1 MKGINNMGLPEI
13 SVYFKEKGIAAI
25 ESAKRG
31 IVLLLMNDTSVQAV
45 TKYTIFDNDDIPE
58 TLSDDN
64 KKQIELALIGY
75 QTTPYKIVVLAFPKT
90 GKTADI
96 NAKLKAA
103 EALKFTYLVYPEATT
118 EESNTIATWIKAQRT
133 QKDNKVK
140 AVLYKTAADNEGIIN
155 VTNEYFEVK
164 TKKYTGQQYLSRI
177 AGLICGTPATISC
190 TFAPLPEVTGVE
202 FVDRETLDN
211 RINAGEFV
219 VFDDGEKVKV
229 ARGVNSFVTTVQD
242 KGKSFKKIK
251 LVELM
256 DMIHD
261 DIKKTAEDNYLGKY
275 ANSYDNRCLLIT
287 AINGYFLELEANSL
301 AEKGHNNCSI
311 DVEATKIYLIKNGR
325 KTKEELKMMKDI
337 DIKYENIGDNVF
349 LTAEMS
355 LLDAIETIKLPI
367 HI

>member
-1 MKGINNMGLPEI
+1 MGLPEI

-31 IVLLLMNDTSVQAV
+31 IILLLLNDASVQAV
-45 TKYTIFDNDDIPE
+45 TKYTVFDNDDIPE
-58 TLSDDN
+58 TLSEDN

-90 GKTADI
+90 GRTADI

-118 EESNTIATWIKAQRT
+118 EESTTIATWIKAQRT

-177 AGLICGTPATISC
+177 AGLICGTPATIAC

-202 FVDRETLDN
+202 FVDRETLDR
-211 RINAGEFV
+211 RIDNGEFV
-219 VFDDGEKVKV
+219 VFDDGEKIKV
-229 ARGVNSFVTTVQD
+229 ARGVNSYVTTVQD

-256 DMIHD
+256 DMVHD

-301 AEKGHNNCSI
+301 AEKGKNNCSI
-311 DVEATKIYLIKNGR
+311 DVEATKIYLMKNGR
-325 KTKEELKMMKDI
+325 KTKEELKQMKEI

>member
-1 MKGINNMGLPEI
+1 MGLPEI

-31 IVLLLMNDTSVQAV
+31 IILLLMNDASVQAV
-45 TKYTIFDNDDIPE
+45 TKYTVFDNDDIPE
-58 TLSDDN
+58 TLSEDN

-90 GKTADI
+90 GRTADI

-118 EESNTIATWIKAQRT
+118 EESTTIATWIKAQRT

-140 AVLYKTAADNEGIIN
+140 AVLFKTAADNEGIIN

-177 AGLICGTPATISC
+177 AGLICGTPATIAC

-202 FVDRETLDN
+202 FVDRETLDS
-211 RINAGEFV
+211 RIDNGEFV
-219 VFDDGEKVKV
+219 VFDDGEKIKV

-256 DMIHD
+256 DMVHD

-287 AINGYFLELEANSL
+287 AINGYFLELEAASL
-301 AEKGHNNCSI
+301 AEKGKNNCSI
-311 DVEATKIYLIKNGR
+311 DVEATKIYLMKNGR
-325 KTKEELKMMKDI
+325 KTKEELKQMKEI

>member
-1 MKGINNMGLPEI
+1 MGLPEI

-31 IVLLLMNDTSVQAV
+31 IILILLNDASVQAV
-45 TKYTIFDNDDIPE
+45 TKYTVFDNDDIPE
-58 TLSDDN
+58 TLSEDN
-64 KKQIELALIGY
+64 KKQIELSLIGY
-75 QTTPYKIVVLAFPKT
+75 QTTPYKVVVLAFPK
-90 GKTADI
+90 GAKTVDI

-118 EESNTIATWIKAQRT
+118 EESTTIATWIKAQRS

-177 AGLICGTPATISC
+177 AGLICGTPATIAC

-202 FVDRETLDN
+202 FIDRETLDR
-211 RINAGEFV
+211 RIDAGEFV
-219 VFDDGEKVKV
+219 VFDDGEKIKV

-287 AINGYFLELEANSL
+287 AINGYFLELESNSL
-301 AEKGHNNCSI
+301 AEKGKNNCSI
-311 DVEATKIYLIKNGR
+311 DVEATKIYLMKNGR
-325 KTKEELKMMKDI
+325 KTKEELKQMKEI

>member
-1 MKGINNMGLPEI
+1 MGLPEI

-58 TLSDDN
+58 TLSEDN

-325 KTKEELKMMKDI
+325 KTKEELKMMKEI

>member
-1 MKGINNMGLPEI
+1 MGLPEI

-31 IVLLLMNDTSVQAV
+31 IILLLLNDTSVQAV
-45 TKYTIFDNDDIPE
+45 TKYTVFDNDDIPE
-58 TLSDDN
+58 TLSEDN

-90 GKTADI
+90 GRTADI

-118 EESNTIATWIKAQRT
+118 EESTTIATWIKAQRT

-177 AGLICGTPATISC
+177 AGLICGTPATIAC

-202 FVDRETLDN
+202 FVDRETLDR
-211 RINAGEFV
+211 RIDNGEFV
-219 VFDDGEKVKV
+219 VFDDGEKIKV

-256 DMIHD
+256 DMVHD

-287 AINGYFLELEANSL
+287 AINGYFLELEAASL
-301 AEKGHNNCSI
+301 AEKGKNNCSI
-311 DVEATKIYLIKNGR
+311 DVEATKIYLMKNGR
-325 KTKEELKMMKDI
+325 KTKEELKQMKEI

>member
-1 MKGINNMGLPEI
+1 MGLPEI

-31 IVLLLMNDTSVQAV
+31 IILLLMNDNVQAV
-45 TKYTIFDNDDIPE
+45 TRHIVFDNDDIPE
-58 TLSDDN
+58 TLSADN
-64 KKQIELALIGY
+64 KKQIELALVGY
-75 QTTPYKIVVLAFPKT
+75 QTTPYKIVALVFPKA
-90 GKTADI
+90 KNLDI

-118 EESNTIATWIKAQRT
+118 EETTSIATWIKAQRT

-140 AVLYKTAADNEGIIN
+140 AVVYKNAADNEGIIN
-155 VTNEYFEVK
+155 VTNEYFEVGS
-164 TKKYTGQQYLSRI
+164 KKYTGQQYLSRI
-177 AGLICGTPATISC
+177 TGLICGTPATISC

-202 FVDRETLDN
+202 FVDRETLDR
-211 RINAGEFV
+211 RIDAGEFV
-219 VFDDGEKVKV
+219 VFDDGEKIKV

-275 ANSYDNRCLLIT
+275 ANSYDNRCLLVT
-287 AINGYFLELEANSL
+287 AINGYFAELEAASL
-301 AEKGHNNCSI
+301 AEKGKNNCAI
-311 DVEATKIYLIKNGR
+311 DVEATKIYLMKNGR
-325 KTKEELKMMKDI
+325 KTKEELKVMKDI

>member
-1 MKGINNMGLPEI
+1 MGLPEI

-31 IVLLLMNDTSVQAV
+31 IILLLMNDASVQAV
-45 TKYTIFDNDDIPE
+45 TKYTVFDNDDIPE
-58 TLSDDN
+58 TLSEDN

-90 GKTADI
+90 GRTADI

-103 EALKFTYLVYPEATT
+103 ESLKFTYLVYPEATT
-118 EESNTIATWIKAQRT
+118 EESTTIATWIKAQRT

-177 AGLICGTPATISC
+177 AGLICGTPATIAC

-202 FVDRETLDN
+202 FVDRETLDR
-211 RINAGEFV
+211 RIDAGEFV
-219 VFDDGEKVKV
+219 VFDDGEKIKV

-256 DMIHD
+256 DMVHD

-287 AINGYFLELEANSL
+287 AINGYFLELEAASL
-301 AEKGHNNCSI
+301 AEKGKNNCSI
-311 DVEATKIYLIKNGR
+311 DVEATKIYLMKNGR
-325 KTKEELKMMKDI
+325 KTKEELKQMKEI

>member
-1 MKGINNMGLPEI
+1 MGLPEI

-31 IVLLLMNDTSVQAV
+31 IILLLLNDNVQAV
-45 TKYTIFDNDDIPE
+45 TRYTVFDNDDIPE
-58 TLSDDN
+58 TLSADN
-64 KKQIELALIGY
+64 KKQIELALVGY
-75 QTTPYKIVVLAFPKT
+75 QTTPYKIVALVFPNAKNL
-90 GKTADI
+90 DI

-118 EESNTIATWIKAQRT
+118 EETTSIATWIKAQRT

-140 AVLYKTAADNEGIIN
+140 AVLYKNAADNEGIVN
-155 VTNEYFEVK
+155 VTNEYFEVGS
-164 TKKYTGQQYLSRI
+164 KKYTGQQYLSRI

-202 FVDRETLDN
+202 FVDRESLN
-211 RINAGEFV
+211 RRIDAGEFV
-219 VFDDGEKVKV
+219 VFDDGEKIKV

-275 ANSYDNRCLLIT
+275 ANSYDNRCLLVT
-287 AINGYFLELEANSL
+287 AINGYFAELEAASL
-301 AEKGHNNCSI
+301 AEKGKNNCAI
-311 DVEATKIYLIKNGR
+311 DVEATKIYLMKNGR
-325 KTKEELKMMKDI
+325 KTKEELKQMKDI

>member
-1 MKGINNMGLPEI
+1 MGLPEI

-31 IVLLLMNDTSVQAV
+31 IILLLLNDASVQAV
-45 TKYTIFDNDDIPE
+45 TKYTVFDNDDIPE
-58 TLSDDN
+58 TLSEDN

-75 QTTPYKIVVLAFPKT
+75 QTTPYKIVVLAFPKS
-90 GKTADI
+90 GRTADI

-118 EESNTIATWIKAQRT
+118 EESTTIATWIKAQRT

-177 AGLICGTPATISC
+177 AGLICGTPATIAC

-202 FVDRETLDN
+202 FVDRETLDR
-211 RINAGEFV
+211 RIDNGEFV
-219 VFDDGEKVKV
+219 VFDDGEKIKV

-256 DMIHD
+256 DMVHD

-301 AEKGHNNCSI
+301 AEKGKNNCSI
-311 DVEATKIYLIKNGR
+311 DVEATKIYLMKNGR
-325 KTKEELKMMKDI
+325 KTKEELKQMKEI

>member
-1 MKGINNMGLPEI
+1 MGLPEI

-31 IVLLLMNDTSVQAV
+31 IILLLLNDASVQAV
-45 TKYTIFDNDDIPE
+45 TKYTVFDNDDIPE

-90 GKTADI
+90 GRTADI

-118 EESNTIATWIKAQRT
+118 EESTTIATWIKAQRT

-177 AGLICGTPATISC
+177 AGLICGTPATIAC

-202 FVDRETLDN
+202 FVDRETLDR
-211 RINAGEFV
+211 RIDNGEFV
-219 VFDDGEKVKV
+219 VFDDGEKIKV

-256 DMIHD
+256 DMVHD

-301 AEKGHNNCSI
+301 AEKGKNNCSI
-311 DVEATKIYLIKNGR
+311 DVEATKIYLMKNGR
-325 KTKEELKMMKDI
+325 KTKEELKQMKEI

>member
-1 MKGINNMGLPEI
+1 MGLPEI
-13 SVYFKEKGIAAI
+13 TVYFKEKGIAAI

-31 IVLLLMNDTSVQAV
+31 IILVMLNDAVQAV
-45 TKYTIFDNDDIPE
+45 TKYTIFDNSDIPE
-58 TLSDDN
+58 TLSADN
-64 KKQIELALIGY
+64 KKQLELALIGY
-75 QTTPYKIVVLAFPKT
+75 QTTPYKILALVFP
-90 GKTADI
+90 KTADI

-118 EESNTIATWIKAQRT
+118 EETTAIATWVKAQRNT
-133 QKDNKVK
+133 KDNKVK
-140 AVLYKTAADNEGIIN
+140 AVLFKNAADTEGVVN
-155 VTNEYFEVK
+155 VTNEYFEVGS
-164 TKKYTGQQYLSRI
+164 TKYTGQQYLTRI
-177 AGLICGTPATISC
+177 AGIICGTPATISC

-202 FVDRETLDN
+202 FVDKETLDT
-211 RINAGEFV
+211 RINNGEFV

-229 ARGVNSFVTTVQD
+229 ARGVNSYVTTVQD

-275 ANSYDNRCLLIT
+275 ANSYDNRCLLTT

-301 AEKGHNNCSI
+301 AEKGKNNCTI
-311 DVEATKIYLIKNGR
+311 DVEATKIYLMKNGR
-325 KTKEELKMMKDI
+325 KTKEELKAMKDI
-337 DIKYENIGDNVF
+337 EIKYENIGDNVF

>member
-1 MKGINNMGLPEI
+1 MGLPEI

-31 IVLLLMNDTSVQAV
+31 IILLLLNDASVQAV
-45 TKYTIFDNDDIPE
+45 TKYTVFDNDDIPE
-58 TLSDDN
+58 TLSEDN

-90 GKTADI
+90 GRTADI

-118 EESNTIATWIKAQRT
+118 EESTTIATWIKAQRT

-177 AGLICGTPATISC
+177 AGLICGTPATIAC

-202 FVDRETLDN
+202 FVDRETLDS
-211 RINAGEFV
+211 RIDNGEFV
-219 VFDDGEKVKV
+219 VFDDGEKIKV

-256 DMIHD
+256 DMVHD

-287 AINGYFLELEANSL
+287 AINGYFLELEAASL
-301 AEKGHNNCSI
+301 AEKGKNNCSI
-311 DVEATKIYLIKNGR
+311 DVEATKVYLMKNGR
-325 KTKEELKMMKDI
+325 KTKEELKQMKEI

>member
-1 MKGINNMGLPEI
+1 MGLPEI

-31 IVLLLMNDTSVQAV
+31 IILLLLNDASVQAV
-45 TKYTIFDNDDIPE
+45 TKYTVFDNDDIPE
-58 TLSDDN
+58 TLSEDN

-90 GKTADI
+90 GRTADI

-118 EESNTIATWIKAQRT
+118 EESTTIATWIKAQRT

-177 AGLICGTPATISC
+177 AGLICGTPATIAC

-202 FVDRETLDN
+202 FVDRETLDR
-211 RINAGEFV
+211 RIDAGEFV
-219 VFDDGEKVKV
+219 VFDDGEKIKV
-229 ARGVNSFVTTVQD
+229 ARGVNSYVTTVQD

-256 DMIHD
+256 DMVHD

-287 AINGYFLELEANSL
+287 AINGYFLELEAASL
-301 AEKGHNNCSI
+301 AEKGKNNCSI
-311 DVEATKIYLIKNGR
+311 DVEATKVYLMKNGR
-325 KTKEELKMMKDI
+325 KTKEELKQMKEI

>member
-58 TLSDDN
+58 TLSEDN

-325 KTKEELKMMKDI
+325 KTHEELKMMKEI
-337 DIKYENIGDNVF
+337 DIKSENIGDNVF

>member
-1 MKGINNMGLPEI
+1 MGLPEI

-31 IVLLLMNDTSVQAV
+31 IILLLLNDASVQAV
-45 TKYTIFDNDDIPE
+45 TKYTVFDNDDIPE
-58 TLSDDN
+58 TLSEDN

-90 GKTADI
+90 GRTADI

-118 EESNTIATWIKAQRT
+118 EESTTIATWIKAQRS

-140 AVLYKTAADNEGIIN
+140 AVLFKTAADNEGIIN

-164 TKKYTGQQYLSRI
+164 DKKYTGQQYLSRI
-177 AGLICGTPATISC
+177 AGLICGTPATIAC

-202 FVDRETLDN
+202 FVDRETLDR
-211 RINAGEFV
+211 RIDAGEFV
-219 VFDDGEKVKV
+219 VFDDGEKIKV
-229 ARGVNSFVTTVQD
+229 ARGVNSYVTTVQD

-256 DMIHD
+256 DMVHD

-287 AINGYFLELEANSL
+287 AINGYFLELESNSL
-301 AEKGHNNCSI
+301 AEKGKNNCSI
-311 DVEATKIYLIKNGR
+311 DVEATKIYLMKNGR
-325 KTKEELKMMKDI
+325 KTKEELKQMKEI

>member
-1 MKGINNMGLPEI
+1 MGLPEI

-31 IVLLLMNDTSVQAV
+31 IILLLLNDASVQAV
-45 TKYTIFDNDDIPE
+45 TKYTVFDNDDIPE
-58 TLSDDN
+58 TLSEDN

-90 GKTADI
+90 GRTADI

-118 EESNTIATWIKAQRT
+118 EESTTIATWIKAQRT

-177 AGLICGTPATISC
+177 AGLICGTPATIAC

-202 FVDRETLDN
+202 FVDRETLDS
-211 RINAGEFV
+211 RIDNGEFV
-219 VFDDGEKVKV
+219 VFDDGEKIKV
-229 ARGVNSFVTTVQD
+229 ARGVNSYVTTVQD

-256 DMIHD
+256 DMVHD

-287 AINGYFLELEANSL
+287 AINGYFLELESNSL
-301 AEKGHNNCSI
+301 AEKGKNNCSI
-311 DVEATKIYLIKNGR
+311 DVEATKIYLMKNGR
-325 KTKEELKMMKDI
+325 KTKEELKQMKEI

>member
-1 MKGINNMGLPEI
+1 MGLPEI

-31 IVLLLMNDTSVQAV
+31 IILLLLNDNVQAV
-45 TKYTIFDNDDIPE
+45 TSYNVFDNDDIPE
-58 TLSDDN
+58 TLSADN
-64 KKQIELALIGY
+64 KKQIELALVGY
-75 QTTPYKIVVLAFPKT
+75 QTTPYKIVALVFPKA
-90 GKTADI
+90 KNLDI

-118 EESNTIATWIKAQRT
+118 EETTSIATWIKAQRT

-140 AVLYKTAADNEGIIN
+140 AVVYKNAADSEGIIN
-155 VTNEYFEVK
+155 VTNEYFEVGS
-164 TKKYTGQQYLSRI
+164 KKYTGQQYLSRI

-202 FVDRETLDN
+202 FVDRESLDR
-211 RINAGEFV
+211 RIDAGEFV
-219 VFDDGEKVKV
+219 VFNDGEKVKV

-275 ANSYDNRCLLIT
+275 ANSYDNRCLLVT
-287 AINGYFLELEANSL
+287 AINGYFTELEANSL
-301 AEKGHNNCSI
+301 AEKGKNNCAI
-311 DVEATKIYLIKNGR
+311 DVEATKIYLMKNGR
-325 KTKEELKMMKDI
+325 KTKEELKQMKDI
-337 DIKYENIGDNVF
+337 DIEYENIGDNVF

>member
-1 MKGINNMGLPEI
+1 MGLPEI

-58 TLSDDN
+58 TLSEDN

-118 EESNTIATWIKAQRT
+118 EESNTIATWIKAQRS

-311 DVEATKIYLIKNGR
+311 DVEATKIYLMKNGR
-325 KTKEELKMMKDI
+325 KTKEELKQMKEI

>member
-1 MKGINNMGLPEI
+1 MGLPEI

-31 IVLLLMNDTSVQAV
+31 IILLLLNDASVQAV
-45 TKYTIFDNDDIPE
+45 TKYTVFDNDDIPE
-58 TLSDDN
+58 TLSEDN

-90 GKTADI
+90 GRTADI

-118 EESNTIATWIKAQRT
+118 EESTTIATWIKAQRT

-140 AVLYKTAADNEGIIN
+140 AVLFKTAADNEGIIN

-177 AGLICGTPATISC
+177 AGLICGTPATIAC

-202 FVDRETLDN
+202 FVDRETLDR
-211 RINAGEFV
+211 RIDAGEFV
-219 VFDDGEKVKV
+219 VFDDGEKIKV
-229 ARGVNSFVTTVQD
+229 ARGVNSYVTTVQD

-256 DMIHD
+256 DMVHD

-287 AINGYFLELEANSL
+287 AINGYFLELEAASL
-301 AEKGHNNCSI
+301 AEKGKNNCSI
-311 DVEATKIYLIKNGR
+311 DVEATKIYLMKNGR
-325 KTKEELKMMKDI
+325 KTKEELKQMKEI

>member
-58 TLSDDN
+58 TLSEDN

-118 EESNTIATWIKAQRT
+118 EESNTIATWIKAQRS

-301 AEKGHNNCSI
+301 AERGHNNCSI
-311 DVEATKIYLIKNGR
+311 DVESTKIYLIKNGR

>member
-1 MKGINNMGLPEI
+1 MGLPEI

-31 IVLLLMNDTSVQAV
+31 IILLLLNDASVQAV
-45 TKYTIFDNDDIPE
+45 TKYTVFDNDDIPE
-58 TLSDDN
+58 TLSEDN
-64 KKQIELALIGY
+64 KKQIELASIGY

-90 GKTADI
+90 GRTADI

-118 EESNTIATWIKAQRT
+118 EESTTIATWIKAQRS

-140 AVLYKTAADNEGIIN
+140 AVLFKTAADNEGIIN

-177 AGLICGTPATISC
+177 AGLICGTPATIAC

-202 FVDRETLDN
+202 FVDRETLDR
-211 RINAGEFV
+211 RIDAGEFV
-219 VFDDGEKVKV
+219 VFDDGEKIKV
-229 ARGVNSFVTTVQD
+229 ARGVNSYVTTVQD

-256 DMIHD
+256 DMVHD

-287 AINGYFLELEANSL
+287 AINGYFLELEAASL
-301 AEKGHNNCSI
+301 AEKGKNNCSI
-311 DVEATKIYLIKNGR
+311 DVEATKIYLMKNGR
-325 KTKEELKMMKDI
+325 KTKEELKQMKEI

>member
-1 MKGINNMGLPEI
+1 MGLPEI

-31 IVLLLMNDTSVQAV
+31 IILLLLNDASVQAV
-45 TKYTIFDNDDIPE
+45 TKYTVFDNDDIPE
-58 TLSDDN
+58 TLSEDN

-90 GKTADI
+90 GRTADI

-118 EESNTIATWIKAQRT
+118 EESTTIATWIKAQRT

-140 AVLYKTAADNEGIIN
+140 AVLFKTAADNEGIIN

-177 AGLICGTPATISC
+177 AGLICGTPATIAC

-202 FVDRETLDN
+202 FVDRETLDR
-211 RINAGEFV
+211 RIDAGEFV
-219 VFDDGEKVKV
+219 VFDDGEKIKV

-256 DMIHD
+256 DMVHD

-301 AEKGHNNCSI
+301 AEKGKNNCSI
-311 DVEATKIYLIKNGR
+311 DVEATKVYLMKNGR
-325 KTKEELKMMKDI
+325 KTKEELKQMKEI

>member
-1 MKGINNMGLPEI
+1 MGLPEI

-31 IVLLLMNDTSVQAV
+31 IILLLLNDASVQAV
-45 TKYTIFDNDDIPE
+45 TKYTVFDNDDIPE
-58 TLSDDN
+58 TLSEDN

-90 GKTADI
+90 GRTADI

-118 EESNTIATWIKAQRT
+118 EESTTIATWIKAQRT

-140 AVLYKTAADNEGIIN
+140 AVLFKTAADNEGIIN

-177 AGLICGTPATISC
+177 AGLICGTPATIAC

-202 FVDRETLDN
+202 FVDRETLDS
-211 RINAGEFV
+211 RIDNGEFV
-219 VFDDGEKVKV
+219 VFDDGEKIKV
-229 ARGVNSFVTTVQD
+229 ARGVNSYVTTVQN

-256 DMIHD
+256 DMVHD

-287 AINGYFLELEANSL
+287 AINGYFLELEAASL
-301 AEKGHNNCSI
+301 AEKGKNNCSI
-311 DVEATKIYLIKNGR
+311 DVEATKIYLMKNGR
-325 KTKEELKMMKDI
+325 KTKEELKQMKEI

>member
-1 MKGINNMGLPEI
+1 MGLPEI

-31 IVLLLMNDTSVQAV
+31 IILLLLNDASVQAV
-45 TKYTIFDNDDIPE
+45 TKYTVFDNDDIPE
-58 TLSDDN
+58 TLSEDN

-90 GKTADI
+90 GRTADI

-118 EESNTIATWIKAQRT
+118 EESTTIATWIKAQRT

-140 AVLYKTAADNEGIIN
+140 AVLFKTAADNEGIIN

-177 AGLICGTPATISC
+177 AGLICGTPATIAC

-202 FVDRETLDN
+202 FVDRETLDR
-211 RINAGEFV
+211 RIDNGEFV
-219 VFDDGEKVKV
+219 VFDDGEKIKV
-229 ARGVNSFVTTVQD
+229 ARGVNSYVTTVQD

-256 DMIHD
+256 DMVHD

-287 AINGYFLELEANSL
+287 AINGYFLELEAASL
-301 AEKGHNNCSI
+301 AEKGKNNCSI
-311 DVEATKIYLIKNGR
+311 DVEATKIYLMKNGR
-325 KTKEELKMMKDI
+325 KTKEELKQMKEI

>member
-1 MKGINNMGLPEI
+1 MGLPEI

-31 IVLLLMNDTSVQAV
+31 IILLLLNDASVQAV
-45 TKYTIFDNDDIPE
+45 TKYTVFDNDDIPE
-58 TLSDDN
+58 TLSEDN

-90 GKTADI
+90 GRTADI

-118 EESNTIATWIKAQRT
+118 EESTTIATWIKAQRT

-177 AGLICGTPATISC
+177 AGLICGTPATIAC

-202 FVDRETLDN
+202 FVDRETLDR
-211 RINAGEFV
+211 RIDAGEFV
-219 VFDDGEKVKV
+219 VFDDGEKIKV

-256 DMIHD
+256 DMVHD

-287 AINGYFLELEANSL
+287 AINGYFLELESNSL
-301 AEKGHNNCSI
+301 AEKGKNNCSI
-311 DVEATKIYLIKNGR
+311 DVEATKIYLMKNGR
-325 KTKEELKMMKDI
+325 KTKEELKQMKEI

>member
-1 MKGINNMGLPEI
+1 MGLPEI

-31 IVLLLMNDTSVQAV
+31 IILLLLNDNVQAV
-45 TKYTIFDNDDIPE
+45 TPYNVFDNDDIPE
-58 TLSDDN
+58 TLSADN
-64 KKQIELALIGY
+64 KKQIELALVGY
-75 QTTPYKIVVLAFPKT
+75 QTTPYKIVTLVFPKA
-90 GKTADI
+90 KNLDI

-118 EESNTIATWIKAQRT
+118 EETTSIATWIKAQRT

-140 AVLYKTAADNEGIIN
+140 AVLYKNAADSEGIIN
-155 VTNEYFEVK
+155 VTNEYFEVGS
-164 TKKYTGQQYLSRI
+164 KKYTGQQYLSRI

-202 FVDRETLDN
+202 FVDRESLDR
-211 RINAGEFV
+211 RIDAGEFV
-219 VFDDGEKVKV
+219 VFNDGEKVKV

-275 ANSYDNRCLLIT
+275 ANSYDNRCLLVT
-287 AINGYFLELEANSL
+287 AINGYFAELEAASL
-301 AEKGHNNCSI
+301 AEKGKNNCAI
-311 DVEATKIYLIKNGR
+311 DVEATKIYLMKSGR
-325 KTKEELKMMKDI
+325 KTKEELKVMKDI

>member
-1 MKGINNMGLPEI
+1 MGLPEI

-31 IVLLLMNDTSVQAV
+31 IILLLLNDASVQAV
-45 TKYTIFDNDDIPE
+45 TKYTVFDNDDIPE
-58 TLSDDN
+58 TLSEDN

-90 GKTADI
+90 GRTADI

-118 EESNTIATWIKAQRT
+118 EESTTIATWIKAQRS

-140 AVLYKTAADNEGIIN
+140 AVLFKTAADNEGIIN

-164 TKKYTGQQYLSRI
+164 AKKYTGQQYLSRI
-177 AGLICGTPATISC
+177 AGLICGTPATIAC

-202 FVDRETLDN
+202 FVDRETLDR
-211 RINAGEFV
+211 RIDAGEFV
-219 VFDDGEKVKV
+219 VFDDGEKIKV
-229 ARGVNSFVTTVQD
+229 ARGVNSYVTTVQD

-256 DMIHD
+256 DMVHD

-287 AINGYFLELEANSL
+287 AINGYFLELEAASL
-301 AEKGHNNCSI
+301 AEKGKNNCSI
-311 DVEATKIYLIKNGR
+311 DVEATKIYLMKNGR
-325 KTKEELKMMKDI
+325 KTKEELKQMKEI

>member
-1 MKGINNMGLPEI
+1 MGLPEI

-31 IVLLLMNDTSVQAV
+31 IILLLMNDASVQAV
-45 TKYTIFDNDDIPE
+45 TKYTVFDNDDIPE
-58 TLSDDN
+58 TLSEDN

-90 GKTADI
+90 GRTADI

-118 EESNTIATWIKAQRT
+118 EESTTIATWIKAQRT

-155 VTNEYFEVK
+155 LTNEYFEVK

-177 AGLICGTPATISC
+177 AGLICGTPATIAC

-202 FVDRETLDN
+202 FVDRETLDS
-211 RINAGEFV
+211 RIDNGEFV
-219 VFDDGEKVKV
+219 VFDDGEKIKV
-229 ARGVNSFVTTVQD
+229 ARGVNSYVTTVQD

-256 DMIHD
+256 DMVHD

-287 AINGYFLELEANSL
+287 AINGYFLELEAASL
-301 AEKGHNNCSI
+301 AEKGKNNCSI
-311 DVEATKIYLIKNGR
+311 DVEATKIYLMKNGR
-325 KTKEELKMMKDI
+325 KTKEELKQMKEI

>member
-1 MKGINNMGLPEI
+1 MGLPEI

-31 IVLLLMNDTSVQAV
+31 IILLLLNDNVQAV
-45 TKYTIFDNDDIPE
+45 TSYNVFDNDDIPE
-58 TLSDDN
+58 TLSADN
-64 KKQIELALIGY
+64 KKQIELALVGY
-75 QTTPYKIVVLAFPKT
+75 QTTPYKIVALVFPKA
-90 GKTADI
+90 KNLDI

-118 EESNTIATWIKAQRT
+118 EETTSIATWIKTQRT

-140 AVLYKTAADNEGIIN
+140 AVVYKNAADSEGIIN
-155 VTNEYFEVK
+155 VTNEYFEVGS
-164 TKKYTGQQYLSRI
+164 KKYTGQQYLSRI

-202 FVDRETLDN
+202 FVDRESLDR
-211 RINAGEFV
+211 RIDAGEFV
-219 VFDDGEKVKV
+219 VFNDGEKVKV

-275 ANSYDNRCLLIT
+275 ANSYDNRCLLVT
-287 AINGYFLELEANSL
+287 AINGYFTELEANSL
-301 AEKGHNNCSI
+301 AEKGKNNCAI
-311 DVEATKIYLIKNGR
+311 DVEATKIYLMKNGR
-325 KTKEELKMMKDI
+325 KTKEELKQMKDI

>member
-1 MKGINNMGLPEI
+1 MGLPEI

-31 IVLLLMNDTSVQAV
+31 IILLLLNDTSVQAV
-45 TKYTIFDNDDIPE
+45 TKYTVFDNDDIPE
-58 TLSDDN
+58 TLSEDN
-64 KKQIELALIGY
+64 KKQLELALIGY
-75 QTTPYKIVVLAFPKT
+75 QTTPYKIVALTFPKGAKVT
-90 GKTADI
+90 DI

-103 EALKFTYLVYPEATT
+103 EAIKFTYLVYPEATA
-118 EESNTIATWIKAQRT
+118 EETSSIATWIKAQRT

-140 AVLYKTAADNEGIIN
+140 AVLFKNAADNEGIIN

-202 FVDRETLDN
+202 FVDKETLDR
-211 RINAGEFV
+211 RIDAGEFV
-219 VFDDGEKVKV
+219 VFDDGEKIKV
-229 ARGVNSFVTTVQD
+229 ARGVNSFVTTIQE

-275 ANSYDNRCLLIT
+275 SNSYDNRCLLVT

-301 AEKGHNNCSI
+301 AEKGHNNCTI
-311 DVEATKIYLIKNGR
+311 DVDATKIYLMKNGR
-325 KTKEELKMMKDI
+325 KTKEELKSMKDI

>member
-1 MKGINNMGLPEI
+1 MGLPEI

-31 IVLLLMNDTSVQAV
+31 IILLLLNDNVQAV
-45 TKYTIFDNDDIPE
+45 TPYNVFDNDDIPE
-58 TLSDDN
+58 TLSADN
-64 KKQIELALIGY
+64 KKQIELALVGY
-75 QTTPYKIVVLAFPKT
+75 QTTPYKIVALVFPKA
-90 GKTADI
+90 KNLDI

-118 EESNTIATWIKAQRT
+118 EETTSIATWIKAQRT

-140 AVLYKTAADNEGIIN
+140 AVVYKNAADSEGIIN
-155 VTNEYFEVK
+155 VTNEYFEVGS
-164 TKKYTGQQYLSRI
+164 KKYTGQQYLSRI

-202 FVDRETLDN
+202 FVDRESLDR
-211 RINAGEFV
+211 RIDAGEFV
-219 VFDDGEKVKV
+219 VFNDGEKVKV

-275 ANSYDNRCLLIT
+275 ANSYDNRCLLVT
-287 AINGYFLELEANSL
+287 AINGYFTELEANSL
-301 AEKGHNNCSI
+301 AEKGKNNCAI
-311 DVEATKIYLIKNGR
+311 DVEATKIYLMKNGR
-325 KTKEELKMMKDI
+325 KTKEELKQIKDI

>member
-1 MKGINNMGLPEI
+1 MGLPEI

-31 IVLLLMNDTSVQAV
+31 IILLLLNDASVQAV
-45 TKYTIFDNDDIPE
+45 TKYTVFDNDDIPE
-58 TLSDDN
+58 TLSEDN

-90 GKTADI
+90 GRTADI

-118 EESNTIATWIKAQRT
+118 EESTTIATWIKAQRT

-177 AGLICGTPATISC
+177 AGLICGTPATIAC

-202 FVDRETLDN
+202 FVDRETLDR
-211 RINAGEFV
+211 RIDNGEFV
-219 VFDDGEKVKV
+219 VFDDGEKIKV

-256 DMIHD
+256 DMVHD

-287 AINGYFLELEANSL
+287 AINGYFLELEAASL
-301 AEKGHNNCSI
+301 AEKGKNNCSI
-311 DVEATKIYLIKNGR
+311 DVEATKIYLMKNGR
-325 KTKEELKMMKDI
+325 KTKEELKQMKEI

>member
-1 MKGINNMGLPEI
+1 MGLPEI

-31 IVLLLMNDTSVQAV
+31 IILLLLNDASVQAV
-45 TKYTIFDNDDIPE
+45 TKYTVFDNDDIPE
-58 TLSDDN
+58 TLSEDN

-90 GKTADI
+90 GRTADI

-118 EESNTIATWIKAQRT
+118 EESTTIATWIKAQRT

-177 AGLICGTPATISC
+177 AGLICGTPATIAC

-202 FVDRETLDN
+202 FVDRETLDS
-211 RINAGEFV
+211 RIDNGEFV
-219 VFDDGEKVKV
+219 VFDDGEKIKV
-229 ARGVNSFVTTVQD
+229 ARGVNSYVTTVQD

-256 DMIHD
+256 DMVHD

-287 AINGYFLELEANSL
+287 AINGYFLELEAASL
-301 AEKGHNNCSI
+301 AEKGKNNCSI
-311 DVEATKIYLIKNGR
+311 DVEATKVYLMKNGR
-325 KTKEELKMMKDI
+325 KTKEELKQMKEI

>member
-1 MKGINNMGLPEI
+1 MGLPEI

-31 IVLLLMNDTSVQAV
+31 IVLLLMNDTSVQAI

-58 TLSDDN
+58 TLSEDN

>member
-1 MKGINNMGLPEI
+1 MGLPEI

-31 IVLLLMNDTSVQAV
+31 IILLLLNDASVQAV
-45 TKYTIFDNDDIPE
+45 TKYTVFDNDDIPE
-58 TLSDDN
+58 TLSEDN

-90 GKTADI
+90 GRTADI

-118 EESNTIATWIKAQRT
+118 EESTTIATWIKAQRT

-140 AVLYKTAADNEGIIN
+140 AVLFKTAADNEGIIN

-177 AGLICGTPATISC
+177 AGLICGTPATIAC

-202 FVDRETLDN
+202 FVDRETLDS
-211 RINAGEFV
+211 RIDNGEFV
-219 VFDDGEKVKV
+219 VFDDGEKIKV
-229 ARGVNSFVTTVQD
+229 ARGVNSYVTTVQD

-256 DMIHD
+256 DMVHD

-287 AINGYFLELEANSL
+287 AINGYFLELEAASL
-301 AEKGHNNCSI
+301 AEKGKNNCSI
-311 DVEATKIYLIKNGR
+311 DVEATKIYLMKNGR
-325 KTKEELKMMKDI
+325 KTKEELKQMKEI

>member
-1 MKGINNMGLPEI
+1 MGLPEI

-31 IVLLLMNDTSVQAV
+31 IILLLLNDASVQAV
-45 TKYTIFDNDDIPE
+45 TKYTVFDNDDIPE
-58 TLSDDN
+58 TLSEDN

-90 GKTADI
+90 GRTADI

-118 EESNTIATWIKAQRT
+118 EESTTIATWIKAQRT

-177 AGLICGTPATISC
+177 AGLICGTPATIAC

-202 FVDRETLDN
+202 FVDRETLDR
-211 RINAGEFV
+211 RIDNGEFV
-219 VFDDGEKVKV
+219 VFDDGEKIKV

-256 DMIHD
+256 DMVHD

-301 AEKGHNNCSI
+301 AEKGKNNCSI
-311 DVEATKIYLIKNGR
+311 DVEATKVYLMKNGR
-325 KTKEELKMMKDI
+325 KTKEELKQMKEI

>member
-1 MKGINNMGLPEI
+1 MGLPEI

-31 IVLLLMNDTSVQAV
+31 IILLLLNDASVQAV
-45 TKYTIFDNDDIPE
+45 TKYTVFDNDDIPE
-58 TLSDDN
+58 TLSEDN

-75 QTTPYKIVVLAFPKT
+75 QTKPYKIVVLAFPKT
-90 GKTADI
+90 GRTADI

-118 EESNTIATWIKAQRT
+118 EESTTIATWIKAQRT

-177 AGLICGTPATISC
+177 AGLICGTPATIAC

-202 FVDRETLDN
+202 FVDRETLDS
-211 RINAGEFV
+211 RIDNGEFV
-219 VFDDGEKVKV
+219 VFDDGEKIKV
-229 ARGVNSFVTTVQD
+229 ARGVNSYVTTVQD

-256 DMIHD
+256 DMVHD

-287 AINGYFLELEANSL
+287 AINGYFLELEAASL
-301 AEKGHNNCSI
+301 AEKGKNNCSI
-311 DVEATKIYLIKNGR
+311 DVEATKVYLMKNGR
-325 KTKEELKMMKDI
+325 KTKEELKQMKEI

>member
-1 MKGINNMGLPEI
+1 MGLPEI

-31 IVLLLMNDTSVQAV
+31 IILLLLNDASVQAV
-45 TKYTIFDNDDIPE
+45 TKYTVFDNDDIPE
-58 TLSDDN
+58 TLSEDN

-90 GKTADI
+90 GRTADI

-118 EESNTIATWIKAQRT
+118 EESTTIATWIKAQRT

-177 AGLICGTPATISC
+177 AGLICGTPATIAC

-202 FVDRETLDN
+202 FVDRETLDR
-211 RINAGEFV
+211 RIDAGEFV
-219 VFDDGEKVKV
+219 VFDDGEKIKV

-256 DMIHD
+256 DMVHD

-301 AEKGHNNCSI
+301 AEKGKNNCSI
-311 DVEATKIYLIKNGR
+311 DVEATKVYLMKNGR
-325 KTKEELKMMKDI
+325 KTKEELKQMKEI